1 MNDLVEKVADA
12 LQKHSDHEPD
22 AAKRRL
28 IRILFP
34 GASITVLQLMEHGDL
49 QRVLPDW
56 IERLIGAYE
65 ATPSATHYIARC
77 RTAWNDLIH
86 EYDLAV
92 EAEARAKEAI

>member
-1 MNDLVEKVADA
+1 MTAWTFNETT
-12 LQKHSDHEPD
+12 
-22 AAKRRL
+22 RT
-28 IRILFP
+28 LFP

-65 ATPSATHYIARC
+65 ATSSVMHYITRC
-77 RTAWNDLIH
+77 RCAWNDLVH

-92 EAEARAKEAI
+92 EAEARAIAKAGGLA